1 MSWPEAVFG
10 VFVVLA
16 VAAVFGFA
24 SGGVHISI
32 ERKQR
37 SDK

>member
-16 VAAVFGFA
+16 VAVIFGFA
-24 SGGVHISI
+24 SDGIHISI

>member
-16 VAAVFGFA
+16 VAAIFGFA
-24 SGGVHISI
+24 SGAIQISL

-37 SDK
+37 GDK